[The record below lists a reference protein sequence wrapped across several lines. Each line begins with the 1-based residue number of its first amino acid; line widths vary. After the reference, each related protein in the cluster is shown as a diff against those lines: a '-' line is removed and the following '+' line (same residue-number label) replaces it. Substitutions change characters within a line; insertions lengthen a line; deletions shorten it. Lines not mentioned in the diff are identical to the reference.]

1 MIHEEDRTFS
11 EMFGLVPPS
20 EWKSELGRGMNCRVR
35 SGQALAPL
43 RGRETSGDAPSRFL
57 GVAFRFVFARDNVGV
72 APALAADPRGTMAT
86 RSGERGPNTPDK
98 RCKGNRA
105 SAPADN
111 AAPPYR
117 RRNLP

>member
-1 MIHEEDRTFS
+1 
-11 EMFGLVPPS
+11 
-20 EWKSELGRGMNCRVR
+20 MNCGVR

-72 APALAADPRGTMAT
+72 ASALAADPRGTTAA